1 MQTGKVEKG
10 EEISRTYSE
19 SRVKQRLQVNT
30 SSQGC
35 DTKID
40 VPQVHRVILK
50 HTVRFHQH
58 LLPLSFLNAAKSEK
72 AHMSYSNASFMNQN
86 TEITMHSSL

>member
-1 MQTGKVEKG
+1 MCHISKGRQGKVEKG
-10 EEISRTYSE
+10 EAISRTYSE
-19 SRVKQRLQVNT
+19 SRVKQCLQVNT

-50 HTVRFHQH
+50 THRLHQH
-58 LLPLSFLNAAKSEK
+58 LLPLSFLNVA
-72 AHMSYSNASFMNQN
+72 
-86 TEITMHSSL
+86 